1 MYLSESICMICIYLT
16 MYIPFLP
23 ISNISSHYSPKRD
36 SIAEPSQVSL
46 FHCCPLIIGNGWI
59 DKLGVWMKESLGKV
73 IIIIIISFLQSPHCK
88 DLRERWDALKT
99 QLILFSPVQRESSEV
114 NNKRGAFSLARH
126 GMDDDVMI
134 IMDELDGIEG
144 GGFFKVKKWS
154 RFKYAINSAHS
165 R

>member
-1 MYLSESICMICIYLT
+1 MRCVE
-16 MYIPFLP
+16 
-23 ISNISSHYSPKRD
+23 N
-36 SIAEPSQVSL
+36 A
-46 FHCCPLIIGNGWI
+46 
-59 DKLGVWMKESLGKV
+59 
-73 IIIIIISFLQSPHCK
+73 
-88 DLRERWDALKT
+88 
-99 QLILFSPVQRESSEV
+99 FSPVQRESSEV